1 MQLAGV
7 DEAGRGALAG
17 PVVAAAVVF
26 TDKTDVT
33 LFSDS
38 KMLSEK
44 KRELLYDVIMQTC
57 DVGISSLSAKT
68 VDKYNIF
75 QSTMKAMS
83 FSVKNLP
90 CVPDK
95 VLVDGNKVPQLGDI
109 EVEAIVKG
117 DQKIPEISAAS
128 IIAKV
133 TRDRIMVACQEAYS
147 DYGFDIHKGYGTKQH
162 YDAVFEHGPCVL
174 HRRSFNLS
182 RQETLF

>member
-68 VDKYNIF
+68 VD
-75 QSTMKAMS
+75 
-83 FSVKNLP
+83 
-90 CVPDK
+90 
-95 VLVDGNKVPQLGDI
+95 
-109 EVEAIVKG
+109 
-117 DQKIPEISAAS
+117 
-128 IIAKV
+128 
-133 TRDRIMVACQEAYS
+133 
-147 DYGFDIHKGYGTKQH
+147 
-162 YDAVFEHGPCVL
+162 
-174 HRRSFNLS
+174 
-182 RQETLF
+182 